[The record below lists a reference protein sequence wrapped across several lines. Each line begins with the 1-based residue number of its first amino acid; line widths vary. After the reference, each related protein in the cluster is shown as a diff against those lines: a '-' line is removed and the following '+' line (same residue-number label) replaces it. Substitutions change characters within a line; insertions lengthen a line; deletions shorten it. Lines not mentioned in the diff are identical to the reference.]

1 MSAELVV
8 LVMCLLFALLLF
20 TGYPVAFVLAGTAT
34 LIALAGEVLSRFGI
48 NIGVNVNYLGLVLNR
63 IWGVMSD
70 TGLVSVPLFIFMGY
84 MLERSGIAED
94 LMQALQRV
102 LARVP
107 GGLALAVTLIGVV
120 LAASTGVVGASLIL
134 LSTLALRPM
143 LASGYRPYLATGT
156 IMASGCLGILI
167 PPSIMLIVMAEQLV
181 LPVGDLF
188 MAAVFPGLLLGAL
201 YAVYIFVHA
210 WLRPQDAPP
219 FARPQDEAVRSAW
232 QSALY
237 LLRALV
243 PPVLLILAVLGS
255 IFFGIATPSE
265 AAGVGAL
272 GATVLAAANGK
283 FSLAALREVSETT
296 ARTTGFVFA
305 IFLGATCFS
314 VVLVGV
320 NGDRVIGNALTGL
333 STNPGTVVL
342 FLLFII
348 FLLGFFL
355 EWIEITLIVLPLIRP
370 VLVNL
375 GIDPVWFAIL
385 MAVVLQTA
393 FLSPPVGAALFYVKA
408 LSPPGVTLGQIYRGT
423 IPFIAMQ
430 LVGAF
435 MVFLWPWLATWLP
448 KLVYAPVK

>member
-8 LVMCLLFALLLF
+8 LLMCALFAVLLF
-20 TGYPVAFVLAGTAT
+20 TGYPVAFVLAGTGT
-34 LIALAGEVLSRFGI
+34 LIALLGELLARFGI
-48 NIGVNVNYLGLVLNR
+48 NIGVNINYLGLVLNR

-84 MLERSGIAED
+84 MLERSGIAES
-94 LMQALQRV
+94 LMHSLQRL

-107 GGLALAVTLIGVV
+107 GGLGLAVTLIGVV

-143 LASGYRPYLATGT
+143 LARGYRPELATGT

-188 MAAVFPGLLLGAL
+188 MAAVFPGLLLGGL
-201 YAVYIFVHA
+201 YAVYILIHA
-210 WLRPQDAPP
+210 SLRPQDAPP
-219 FARPQDEAVRSAW
+219 FARSGAT
-232 QSALY
+232 QSARDAALE

-243 PPVLLILAVLGS
+243 PPVLLIVAVLGS
-255 IFFGIATPSE
+255 IFFGVATPSE

-272 GATVLAAANGK
+272 GAAILAAANGK
-283 FSLAALREVSETT
+283 LNLQALREVSDAT

-320 NGDRVIGNALTGL
+320 NGDRVIANALTGL
-333 STNPGTVVL
+333 STDPATVVL
-342 FLLFII
+342 VLLAVIL
-348 FLLGFFL
+348 LLGFFL
-355 EWIEITLIVLPLIRP
+355 EWIEITLIVLPLVRP
-370 VLVNL
+370 LLVSL
-375 GIDPVWFAIL
+375 GIDPVWFAVL

-393 FLSPPVGAALFYVKA
+393 FLSPPVGAALFYVRA
-408 LSPPGVTLGQIYRGT
+408 LAPPSVSLGEIYRGT
-423 IPFIAMQ
+423 IPFMVMQ
-430 LVGAF
+430 VLAVGF
-435 MVFLWPWLATWLP
+435 VFYWPALATWLP